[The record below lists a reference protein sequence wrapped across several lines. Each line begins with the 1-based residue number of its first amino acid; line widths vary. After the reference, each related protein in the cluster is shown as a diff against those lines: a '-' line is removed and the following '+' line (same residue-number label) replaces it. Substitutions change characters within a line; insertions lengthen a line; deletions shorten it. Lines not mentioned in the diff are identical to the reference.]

1 MYPSQVEKKVTF
13 SCMIHIRSTPS
24 NRSHSRAP
32 ERPGFNSPPRNK
44 VSMKIRHRKWLFP
57 RYSSIRFP
65 FNKGK
70 FKVTSLHTYLIPIYN
85 NLFTHNFTKIDNN
98 NHCPQSGF
106 NISECKKTEAPGPN
120 LSHPSTLLAHQSRG
134 GTGEFAKVGRFGVLC
149 FC

>member
-1 MYPSQVEKKVTF
+1 MGHGVHGACVTHWSVPRPWGRTKKYQNASITPESSLKQTTFSVKSSEKHRCSVFKTKKTQKKKKKTIQEKLQQQMYPSQVEKKVTF

-44 VSMKIRHRKWLFP
+44 VSMKIRNRKWLFP

-70 FKVTSLHTYLIPIYN
+70 I
-85 NLFTHNFTKIDNN
+85 
-98 NHCPQSGF
+98 
-106 NISECKKTEAPGPN
+106 
-120 LSHPSTLLAHQSRG
+120 
-134 GTGEFAKVGRFGVLC
+134 
-149 FC
+149 